1 MKLTKTNFSHV
12 LPQANLVQAR
22 HPFIVDYCI
31 GKKVLHIGCVD
42 AGLMEERYKQNA
54 LLHQKL
60 DKVATLLYG
69 VDIDRDGISF
79 LQDKG
84 FENLFFVDIS
94 DESQCG
100 VLYEVEFDV
109 IILSEVIEHL
119 SNPGLMLE
127 SVKKLMNEKTALLVS
142 VPNAFS
148 TTNILNMLKGI
159 EYVHPDH
166 NYYFSYVCL
175 NNILRKLGLGVK
187 ENYVYTFSEYAPFKS
202 QYGVIKLIYWDLV
215 RKYKSASGW
224 LQFSKIISGDF
235 LYWVTHFFE
244 IQLVK
249 FLYSRSG
256 FFGDGL
262 LVICVLQTNE

>member
-1 MKLTKTNFSHV
+1 MKLTKTNFSHF
-12 LPQANLVQAR
+12 LPEANLVHAR
-22 HPFIVDYCI
+22 HPFIVDYCS

-42 AGLMEERYKQNA
+42 AGLMEERYIQNE

-60 DKVATLLYG
+60 DKVAKLLYG
-69 VDIDRDGISF
+69 VDINKNGISF
-79 LQDKG
+79 LQEKG
-84 FENLFFVDIS
+84 FDNLFFVDIS
-94 DESQCG
+94 DENQCG
-100 VLYEVEFDV
+100 VLYGLEFDV

-127 SVKKLMNEKTALLVS
+127 SVKKLMNEKTDHLVS

-148 TTNILNMLKGI
+148 TTNIINMLKGI

-175 NNILRKLGLGVK
+175 NNILRKSGLAIK
-187 ENYVYTFSEYAPFKS
+187 ENYVYSFSEYAPFKS
-202 QYGVIKLIYWDLV
+202 EHGVIKLLYWDLV
-215 RKYKSASGW
+215 KKYKSASGW
-224 LQFSKIISGDF
+224 LQFSKNIFGGF
-235 LYWVTHFFE
+235 LYRLTHFFE
-244 IQLVK
+244 IQIVK